1 MPTSNLNT
9 VEFTDFALPRML
21 NKSLYSLLQLPI
33 NHRLRFATRWS
44 LLAFRTVCNS
54 RWQDEQKAFFLSFFF
69 PFFKSWY
76 VANLFFFNSS
86 NEHIS
91 YRNGIRSYA
100 LISYSEL
107 SSSSIWW
114 PFQGSHSNSVFFP
127 KSLQIKCIIHINNVI
142 KLCISAL
149 PFLNCFW
156 LCKAFLC
163 NSFYGNV
170 YSSNWI

>member
-1 MPTSNLNT
+1 
-9 VEFTDFALPRML
+9 ML
-21 NKSLYSLLQLPI
+21 NRSLYSLLQLPI
-33 NHRLRFATRWS
+33 NHRLGFATNGHY
-44 LLAFRTVCNS
+44 LLLGQCAT
-54 RWQDEQKAFFLSFFF
+54 QDDKMNKKLFSFCFVSFVFFLIFVCCQSVFNC
-69 PFFKSWY
+69 
-76 VANLFFFNSS
+76 ANK
-86 NEHIS
+86 HIPH
-91 YRNGIRSYA
+91 RNYIKSYA

-107 SSSSIWW
+107 SSSSTWW
-114 PFQGSHSNSVFFP
+114 HFQGSHSNSVFFP
-127 KSLQIKCIIHINNVI
+127 KSFQIKCIIHINNAT